1 MRNKVSSIVA
11 RVLAFVAYLKGRK
24 SVVAGAV
31 AVTMTPVLV
40 GSSSAWATT
49 TTDPLNGAGT
59 NLVNKLVGN
68 FTTYVIPAVVTVILA
83 VYAFKM
89 IVKLGT
95 RFLNR
100 A

>member
-1 MRNKVSSIVA
+1 MIKNLVQ
-11 RVLAFVAYLKGRK
+11 RVLVLVAYLRGRK
-24 SVVAGAV
+24 AVVMGATSVA
-31 AVTMTPVLV
+31 MTSVLV
-40 GSSSAWATT
+40 GGPAYATT

-59 NLVNKLVGN
+59 ALVTKLVSN

>member
-1 MRNKVSSIVA
+1 MTMLRILWATIVA
-11 RVLAFVAYLKGRK
+11 FCQRK
-24 SVVAGAV
+24 AV
-31 AVTMTPVLV
+31 ARSAAAMTGVAAIV
-40 GSSSAWATT
+40 GGSPAYAT
-49 TTDPLNGAGT
+49 TTDPLGGAGT
-59 NLVNKLVGN
+59 TLASSLVSN
-68 FTTYVIPAVVTVILA
+68 FTTYVIPAVVTIILA

>member
-1 MRNKVSSIVA
+1 MIWATIVA
-11 RVLAFVAYLKGRK
+11 FLSRK
-24 SVVAGAV
+24 AV
-31 AVTMTPVLV
+31 ARSATALTTAAVLV
-40 GSSSAWATT
+40 SAGSSPASATAV
-49 TTDPLNGAGT
+49 DPLNGAGS
-59 NLVNKLVGN
+59 NLVSDLLEN
-68 FTTYVIPAVVTVILA
+68 FTTYVIPAVGGIILA

>member
-1 MRNKVSSIVA
+1 MQKIRNMVA
-11 RVLAFVAYLKGRK
+11 VILAFLGRK
-24 SVVAGAV
+24 SVTRAAT
-31 AVTMTPVLV
+31 ALTTSAVLV
-40 GSSSAWATT
+40 GAGSVPSYAT

-59 NLVNKLVGN
+59 DLVGSLLEN
-68 FTTYVIPAVVTVILA
+68 FTTYVIPAVGGVILA

>member
-1 MRNKVSSIVA
+1 MVKNIVA
-11 RVLAFVAYLKGRK
+11 RVLVLVAWLRGRK
-24 SVVAGAV
+24 SVVATASLLAAAAVPVMAGAP
-31 AVTMTPVLV
+31 AY
-40 GSSSAWATT
+40 AT

-59 NLVNKLVGN
+59 DLATSLVDN
-68 FTTYVIPAVVTVILA
+68 FTTYVIPAVVTIILA

>member
-1 MRNKVSSIVA
+1 MISNIVA
-11 RVLAFVAYLKGRK
+11 RVLVLLAWVKGRK
-24 SVVAGAV
+24 SVVTAAV
-31 AVTMTPVLV
+31 AITATPVLV
-40 GSSSAWATT
+40 GSSAAYATT
-49 TTDPLNGAGT
+49 PSDPLDGAGT
-59 NLVNKLVGN
+59 DLVNALVSN

>member
-1 MRNKVSSIVA
+1 MRQIIA
-11 RVLAFVAYLKGRK
+11 RVLAFVAYLRGKRA
-24 SVVAGAV
+24 VVAA
-31 AVTMTPVLV
+31 ASTMAAASVLV
-40 GSSSAWATT
+40 GSPAYATT

-59 NLVNKLVGN
+59 ALVNKLVGN

>member
-1 MRNKVSSIVA
+1 MSKMIRTVWALIVSFLS
-11 RVLAFVAYLKGRK
+11 RK
-24 SVVAGAV
+24 AVSRTAV
-31 AVTMTPVLV
+31 ALTTTAVLV
-40 GSSSAWATT
+40 TPGVANATT

-59 NLVNKLVGN
+59 SLVSSLLTN
-68 FTTYVIPAVVTVILA
+68 FTTYVIPAVGGVILA

>member
-1 MRNKVSSIVA
+1 MLKNLIA
-11 RVLAFVAYLKGRK
+11 RVLVIVAWMKNRR
-24 SVVAGAV
+24 SVVAA
-31 AVTMTPVLV
+31 ATALTAAPLLV
-40 GSSSAWATT
+40 GAPAYAST

-59 NLVNKLVGN
+59 DLVQALVTN
-68 FTTYVIPAVVTVILA
+68 FTTYVIPAVVTVIVA

>member
-1 MRNKVSSIVA
+1 MQKLISYIVTM
-11 RVLAFVAYLKGRK
+11 VAWLKGRK
-24 SVVAGAV
+24 SVVRAATLLTAVSVPVFAGGV
-31 AVTMTPVLV
+31 AN
-40 GSSSAWATT
+40 ATGP
-49 TTDPLNGAGT
+49 TDPLNGAGQG
-59 NLVNKLVGN
+59 LVDDLLTN
-68 FTTYVIPAVVTVILA
+68 FTTYVIPAVAGVILA

>member
-1 MRNKVSSIVA
+1 MRNIVA
-11 RVLAFVAYLKGRK
+11 RILALVAWVKGRK
-24 SVVAGAV
+24 SIVRAAT
-31 AVTMTPVLV
+31 ALTLAATPVV
-40 GSSSAWATT
+40 VMSGSSAYATT

-59 NLVNKLVGN
+59 NLVNKLVSN
-68 FTTYVIPAVVTVILA
+68 FTTYVIPAVVTVIA
-83 VYAFKM
+83 TVYAFKM

>member
-1 MRNKVSSIVA
+1 MLKNIIA
-11 RVLAFVAYLKGRK
+11 RVLVTIAWLRNRR
-24 SVVAGAV
+24 SVVAA
-31 AVTMTPVLV
+31 AAAMTAAPLLV
-40 GSSSAWATT
+40 GAPAYASTT
-49 TTDPLNGAGT
+49 GTDPLNGAGT
-59 NLVNKLVGN
+59 DLVSALVSN
-68 FTTYVIPAVVTVILA
+68 FTTYVIPAVVTVIVA